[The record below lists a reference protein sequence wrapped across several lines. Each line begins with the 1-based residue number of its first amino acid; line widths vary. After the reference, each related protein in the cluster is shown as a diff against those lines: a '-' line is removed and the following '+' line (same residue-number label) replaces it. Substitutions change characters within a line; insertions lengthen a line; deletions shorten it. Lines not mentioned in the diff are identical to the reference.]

1 MLEIHASRAHLDPAN
16 TNDYAVRQR
25 LNIVRQVDTN
35 GAFRLIDNPLAEE
48 VTSILDILDFLDI
61 LVTAHSFFTLYE
73 PKPTPADQD
82 GKVLDYVT
90 SKLGMSQ
97 SRDLVSPFDLASL
110 KFRPFR
116 LNRNK
121 TPGSEGIPV
130 EIYQATWSVTARS
143 SPTC

>member
-1 MLEIHASRAHLDPAN
+1 MLSEPTSTWPIRTTMPSDNASISSDKSTPSALS
-16 TNDYAVRQR
+16 
-25 LNIVRQVDTN
+25 
-35 GAFRLIDNPLAEE
+35 GLIDNPLAEE

-61 LVTAHSFFTLYE
+61 LVTAHSFITLSE

-90 SKLGMSQ
+90 SKPGMSQ

-110 KFRPFR
+110 KIRPFR

-121 TPGSEGIPV
+121 TPRSDGIPV